1 MKKVKYIVMTIFLG
15 ALGNAFWELFLRKL
29 LLNWTRPHF
38 LKLFGDAIYS
48 RVHNILNDLSYFS
61 FTHLIVLFL
70 ILILAFPDNFEE
82 LIHSDREKKGI
93 RIFQRIIRVFLFFF
107 LVYQFVVVSFA
118 TTIAEET
125 IYDIEIVSPYITDM
139 EYKQLR
145 SEFYQID
152 SEPDYDNLM
161 SKISIIAKSNSLE
174 LR

>member
-1 MKKVKYIVMTIFLG
+1 MKKAKYIVVTILLG

-29 LLNWTRPHF
+29 LLNWTSPHF

-48 RVHNILNDLSYFS
+48 RVHYILEDLQYLSFS
-61 FTHLIVLFL
+61 HLIILFLFL
-70 ILILAFPDNFEE
+70 IIMFPDNFET
-82 LIHSDREKKGI
+82 LVHSDMKEKGS
-93 RIFQRIIRVFLFFF
+93 RIFQLIIRVFLFLF
-107 LVYQFVVVSFA
+107 LAYHFVVVSFA
-118 TTIAEET
+118 ATIAENT
-125 IYDIEIVSPYITDM
+125 IHNIEIVSPYITDM

-161 SKISIIAKSNSLE
+161 NKISIIAESNSLE